1 MTVTSQMPQGIQVL
15 ERGWLSANNIV
26 LMDDA
31 STVLIDSGYVSHAPQ
46 TLALVQHALNGRP
59 LDHLLNTHLHS
70 DHCGGNHALQ
80 MAFPQMQTWI
90 PPGHADAV
98 ANWDEVA
105 LTYKPSGQECPRFQF
120 QKVLQ
125 PGSDIAL
132 AGVSWQVH
140 AAPGHDPHSIILF
153 EPVQRTLI
161 SADALWQFGF
171 GVVFPELVGIAAFHE
186 VAQTLDL
193 IESLDPLWVIPG
205 HGAPFLECGQALA
218 FARQKLSGFMQSPE
232 KHAQYGAKVL
242 IKFKLL
248 DWKEID
254 KATLTTW
261 VKQSQ
266 YLQALQNLNSPGQP
280 LTEWLDMIL
289 AELVKSKA
297 LLIDGEVLRNI

>member
-232 KHAQYGAKVL
+232 KHARYGAKVL

-297 LLIDGEVLRNI
+297 LQVDGNVLRNI

>member
-1 MTVTSQMPQGIQVL
+1 MTAAAQIPHGIKVL

-26 LMDDA
+26 LMDDT

-46 TLALVQHALNGRP
+46 TFALVQQALNGRP

-80 MAFPQMQTWI
+80 VAYPKLQTWI

-98 ANWDEVA
+98 AKWDEVA

-125 PGSDIAL
+125 PGSDIEL

-171 GVVFPELVGIAAFHE
+171 GVVFPELEGIAAFHE
-186 VAQTLDL
+186 VSQTLDL

-205 HGAPFLECGQALA
+205 HGSPFRDCRQALDV
-218 FARQKLSGFMQSPE
+218 ARQKLSGFVQNPS
-232 KHAQYGAKVL
+232 KHARYGAKVL

-254 KATLTTW
+254 KKTLTTW
-261 VKQSQ
+261 VQQSH
-266 YLQALQNLNSPGQP
+266 YLQALHNLHSPAQP
-280 LTEWLDMIL
+280 LVEWLDMIL
-289 AELVKSKA
+289 GELVKSNA
-297 LLIDGEVLRNI
+297 LQVNGNVLRNI

>member
-1 MTVTSQMPQGIQVL
+1 MTDAAQMPHGIKVL

-31 STVLIDSGYVSHAPQ
+31 SAVLIDSGYVSHAPQ
-46 TLALVQHALNGRP
+46 TLALVQHALDGRP

-80 MAFPQMQTWI
+80 VAYPQLQTWI

-125 PGSDIAL
+125 PGSNVEL

-171 GVVFPELVGIAAFHE
+171 GVVFPELEGIAAFHE

-193 IESLDPLWVIPG
+193 IESLDPIWVIPG
-205 HGAPFLECGQALA
+205 HGSPFRDCRQALE
-218 FARQKLSGFMQSPE
+218 FARQKLNGFVKNPT
-232 KHAQYGAKVL
+232 KHAKYGAKVL

-248 DWKEID
+248 DWQEID
-254 KATLTTW
+254 KASLMAW
-261 VKQSQ
+261 VQKSQ
-266 YLQALQNLNSPGQP
+266 YLQALQKLNSPGQP

-289 AELVKSKA
+289 CDLVKSNA
-297 LLIDGEVLRNI
+297 LQVDGNVLRNI